1 MDEAPP
7 GTSALEYEIARFTRR
22 VERGERLNF
31 NLPALA
37 LLEETRRRNLGLHD
51 VVNDLRAAWVIP
63 LAKVQKD
70 NERAWTDDEMNS
82 WILQQ
87 VVGDSIPP
95 GTAVLPPVAS
105 NAFGVINRGY
115 LKQTPLSTYGNPF
128 DETNAAKARGTITR
142 VLMNLCDGAHYAV
155 LAFNFDR
162 QTRTGLIQYWNSLHT
177 PGKGFHSRTTKAAP
191 VYAEYLSGLPQINL
205 PGFDWSTPIQV
216 EEQTQQRK
224 STIDCGPLSINAL
237 IHAVHDTPPEVVH
250 GERDVGNLVMT
261 LRHRYLS
268 MGFEQYMG
276 VDSMDDYVEE
286 HLMERAEPM
295 RQRRE
300 ERLKEAA
307 ARRQRRDAKAEA
319 RRQRKEA
326 KAEARRQ
333 RREAKRMRLEQEKA
347 DAERKRLEEERAE
360 AERQRQQEGANDNG
374 DDNGAGDGMGDG
386 QQNPPDNLNVRIAAL
401 EGLMRTLI
409 ELTNTNITLT
419 NDNNRTT
426 QEGMT
431 RMARELTTMGTQIQ
445 ALSRG
450 QRQSRPAVSDRA
462 YLARREEPSTSGVRR
477 SIVHDVDSSHPA
489 HGISLVLVT
498 GSQVGNPS
506 ADGGFFTQG
515 GEQIATYDDQGN
527 VRLLDGT
534 WVGNYTD

>member
-1 MDEAPP
+1 
-7 GTSALEYEIARFTRR
+7 
-22 VERGERLNF
+22 
-31 NLPALA
+31 
-37 LLEETRRRNLGLHD
+37 
-51 VVNDLRAAWVIP
+51 
-63 LAKVQKD
+63 
-70 NERAWTDDEMNS
+70 
-82 WILQQ
+82 
-87 VVGDSIPP
+87 
-95 GTAVLPPVAS
+95 
-105 NAFGVINRGY
+105 
-115 LKQTPLSTYGNPF
+115 
-128 DETNAAKARGTITR
+128 
-142 VLMNLCDGAHYAV
+142 
-155 LAFNFDR
+155 
-162 QTRTGLIQYWNSLHT
+162 
-177 PGKGFHSRTTKAAP
+177 
-191 VYAEYLSGLPQINL
+191 
-205 PGFDWSTPIQV
+205 
-216 EEQTQQRK
+216 
-224 STIDCGPLSINAL
+224 
-237 IHAVHDTPPEVVH
+237 
-250 GERDVGNLVMT
+250 
-261 LRHRYLS
+261 

-286 HLMERAEPM
+286 HLMERAGPM

-307 ARRQRRDAKAEA
+307 ARRQRRD
-319 RRQRKEA
+319 A

-374 DDNGAGDGMGDG
+374 DDNGAGEVNGAGDTNGAGDGMGDG